1 MDKSSQAGKYEDLY
15 GHGGSPYNAFFALM
29 VHQEDSAAFF
39 LLLWLAAGT
48 GEVG

>member
-1 MDKSSQAGKYEDLY
+1 MVTVDHHTK
-15 GHGGSPYNAFFALM
+15 AFFALM